1 MQTLSGNSE
10 TKDAS
15 NSRFPLWDQR
25 TVGKISQGPSKK
37 QRVAD
42 GSPPDNDGP
51 SSDSDKEQSL
61 TAYYSGAMALA
72 NSPEEKKKRENRSKR
87 FDKGHGH
94 RGENN
99 HFKSKNAGIGSLYTR
114 RASALVIGKNL
125 ENGGGRAVEDI
136 DWDAL
141 TIKGTC
147 QEIEKR
153 YLRLTSAPDPSS
165 VSIILIYLYVFR
177 DNDN

>member
-10 TKDAS
+10 SKYVG

-25 TVGKISQGPSKK
+25 TVSKISQGPAKK
-37 QRVAD
+37 QRVHD
-42 GSPPDNDGP
+42 GSAPDNDGAY
-51 SSDSDKEQSL
+51 SDSDKEQSL

-72 NSPEEKKKRENRSKR
+72 NLPEEKKKRENRSKR
-87 FDKGHGH
+87 FEKGHGR

-99 HFKSKNAGIGSLYTR
+99 HFKPKSAGIENLFTR
-114 RASALVIGKNL
+114 RASALVGKNL
-125 ENGGGRAVEDI
+125 ENGGSRAVEDI

-153 YLRLTSAPDPSS
+153 YLRLTSAPDPNS
-165 VSIILIYLYVFR
+165 VIINI
-177 DNDN
+177 